1 MKIVFLGTPEFA
13 STILD
18 GLNQKYE
25 IELVI
30 SQPNRVKK
38 KNQYINTAVA
48 EYAINNNLRLLQPEN
63 IKDIKSELEKL
74 ESNIL
79 ITAAYGQYIPSSILN
94 LFKYKLNVHASLL
107 PKRRGGAP
115 IQRSLMEGDSITGVT
130 IMEMT
135 KGLDQG
141 KIYGVREYNIL
152 EDDNNTSLFSKLA
165 IIGKDLLLDLIE
177 DIVNDKN
184 KGIPQDDSKA
194 TYSKNID
201 ASEEIIDLNN
211 KSIDIINQIRG
222 LSYTPGAYIKIND
235 IKLKVYK
242 AHIIENNST
251 NAPGTI
257 LNIKKEII
265 IKTKDSAISLDLVQ
279 MPGKNMISGKDFCN
293 GQKIFNIGDVI
304 KL

>member
-13 STILD
+13 STILE

-74 ESNIL
+74 ESNVL

-141 KIYGVREYNIL
+141 KIYGYKEYKIL
-152 EDDNNTSLFSKLA
+152 DDDNNTSLFSKLS

-184 KGIPQDDSKA
+184 IGIPQDDSKA

-242 AHIIENNST
+242 AHIIEDNST
-251 NAPGTI
+251 NVPGTI
-257 LNIKKEII
+257 LNIKKEIV

-279 MPGKNMISGKDFCN
+279 MPGKNMISGKDFSN
-293 GQKIFNIGDVI
+293 GQKIFNINDVI

>member
-1 MKIVFLGTPEFA
+1 
-13 STILD
+13 
-18 GLNQKYE
+18 
-25 IELVI
+25 
-30 SQPNRVKK
+30 
-38 KNQYINTAVA
+38 
-48 EYAINNNLRLLQPEN
+48 
-63 IKDIKSELEKL
+63 
-74 ESNIL
+74 
-79 ITAAYGQYIPSSILN
+79 
-94 LFKYKLNVHASLL
+94 
-107 PKRRGGAP
+107 
-115 IQRSLMEGDSITGVT
+115 MEGDSITGVT

-141 KIYGVREYNIL
+141 KIYGYKEYKIL
-152 EDDNNTSLFSKLA
+152 DDDNNTSLFSKLA

-184 KGIPQDDSKA
+184 IGIPQDDSKA

-242 AHIIENNST
+242 AHIIEDNST
-251 NAPGTI
+251 NVPGTI
-257 LNIKKEII
+257 LNIKKEIV

-279 MPGKNMISGKDFCN
+279 MPGKNMISGKDFSN
-293 GQKIFNIGDVI
+293 GQKIFNINDVI